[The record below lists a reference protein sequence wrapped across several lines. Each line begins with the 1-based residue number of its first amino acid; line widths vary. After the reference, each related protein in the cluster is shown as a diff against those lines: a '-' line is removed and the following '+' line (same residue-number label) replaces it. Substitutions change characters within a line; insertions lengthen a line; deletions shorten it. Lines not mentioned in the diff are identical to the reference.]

1 MAIGSEFWWYA
12 RNTCYIAYMLYR
24 RLYIMLYSRLSK
36 LYWGGLK
43 VWYSMLYNML
53 NSNLLYTIVY
63 NMLYN
68 MLAQAELPGA
78 CQEIQEWSCRVER
91 FNPASSTPPGLC
103 SRGRGSLHALATNAG
118 YWGSQY
124 RSNWSVARWVL
135 KSGCKAIQKT
145 SLEGFE
151 RAALGRA
158 WAIGWALALWFQ
170 AVQELTRFQRTG
182 LWC

>member
-1 MAIGSEFWWYA
+1 M
-12 RNTCYIAYMLYR
+12 
-24 RLYIMLYSRLSK
+24 
-36 LYWGGLK
+36 
-43 VWYSMLYNML
+43 VYSMLYTILYSML
-53 NSNLLYTIVY
+53 CGMLYTIVDNMIY
-63 NMLYN
+63 NMLCTGSTGPTGRRHCYFIHCKRT
-68 MLAQAELPGA
+68 PHSGA

-91 FNPASSTPPGLC
+91 FNPASSTPPGLW